1 MSDVMVKCGTM
12 RPITP
17 SGQLYNRIQ
26 LNGLV
31 DGRAEVID
39 IDSGSGKV
47 LIIDGDAISKGKM
60 PNLIATGWLST
71 AGIVGH
77 VAGIAL
83 LVDPKNLEPSIFGE
97 RRHPKSLYTTEV

>member
-1 MSDVMVKCGTM
+1 MVKSGTI
-12 RPITP
+12 RPIKP
-17 SGQLYNRIQ
+17 SGKQYNRIQ

-31 DGRAEVID
+31 EGRAEVID
-39 IDSGSGKV
+39 IDSESGKV

-71 AGIVGH
+71 AGIIGH

-83 LVDPKNLEPSIFGE
+83 LVDPTNLEPSIFGE
-97 RRHPKSLYTTEV
+97 RRHPKSLYTTEA